1 MAMSLLLIL
10 LFGAAKSPY
19 FLKKKTIYVGAK
31 GTQINYTHE
40 STEVEEG
47 RRVELAMGWSVS
59 KTSTMNSENK

>member
-1 MAMSLLLIL
+1 M
-10 LFGAAKSPY
+10 
-19 FLKKKTIYVGAK
+19 GAK

-47 RRVELAMGWSVS
+47 RRVELAMGWSVL